1 MSKRNDDDSETGYT
15 SKRRSVYDK
24 DTISTETGMK
34 RREETTTSL
43 KAISFTS

>member
-1 MSKRNDDDSETGYT
+1 MSKRNDDEMDTGYT
-15 SKRRSVYDK
+15 SKRKSVYDK

-43 KAISFTS
+43 KAISYTS